1 MKYFDSHAHYWDS
14 RFSENNESA
23 DSLIGA
29 LLSESVS
36 GIVNVGTDPATSR
49 LSLAM
54 AKRFDGVYA
63 TAGIH
68 PSDTRFLSDI
78 DAELREIE
86 ALIRENPG
94 KVVALGEIGLDY
106 HYEETDREKQARY
119 FDAQLSLAESLG
131 VPVVI
136 HDREAHADV
145 LEMIYRHKNAKGVFH
160 SFSGSP
166 EMAIELVRRGW
177 MISFSG
183 TVSFKNAA
191 KVREAARSVP
201 SDMLLIETDAPYL
214 TPHPFRGERND
225 SSYLRY
231 TCAAL
236 AEARGMEV
244 DACAEITERNAR
256 RLFRLPL

>member
-14 RFSENNESA
+14 RFSENRESA
-23 DSLIGA
+23 DQLIGA
-29 LLSESVS
+29 LLSGSVS
-36 GIVNVGTDPATSR
+36 GIVNVGTDPLTSR
-49 LSLAM
+49 AAIEQAS
-54 AKRFDGVYA
+54 RFERVYA

-68 PSDTRFLSDI
+68 PSDTRFLSDL
-78 DAELREIE
+78 DAELAEIE
-86 ALIRENPG
+86 QMIRMHPG

-106 HYEETDREKQARY
+106 HYEDTDREKQARY
-119 FDAQLSLAESLG
+119 FEAQLSLAEALD

-136 HDREAHADV
+136 HDREAHGDV
-145 LEMIYRHKNAKGVFH
+145 MEAVLRHPRVRGVFH

-166 EMAIELVRRGW
+166 EMAKELARRGW

-191 KVREAARSVP
+191 KVRSAAAVVP
-201 SDMLLIETDAPYL
+201 DELLMIETDAPYL

-236 AEARGMEV
+236 AEAKGIDEQS
-244 DACAEITERNAR
+244 CATLTEENAR
-256 RLFRLPL
+256 RFFRLTI

>member
-14 RFSENNESA
+14 RFSECKESA

-29 LLSESVS
+29 LLAESVS
-36 GIVNVGTDPATSR
+36 GIVNVGTDPTTSR
-49 LSLAM
+49 IALEM
-54 AKRFDGVYA
+54 AKRFPAVYA

-78 DAELREIE
+78 DAELSEIE
-86 ALIRENPG
+86 RLIRENPG

-106 HYEETDREKQARY
+106 HYEDTDREKQARY
-119 FDAQLSLAESLG
+119 FDAQLSLAESLD

-136 HDREAHADV
+136 HDREAHGDV
-145 LEMIYRHKNAKGVFH
+145 MQTILRHRRVCGVFH

-166 EMAIELVRRGW
+166 EMASELARRGW

-191 KVREAARSVP
+191 KVRAAAKAVP
-201 SDMLLIETDAPYL
+201 EELLLIETDAPYL

-236 AEARGMEV
+236 AEAKGM
-244 DACAEITERNAR
+244 DASACAKLTEENAR
-256 RLFRLPL
+256 RFFRLPT